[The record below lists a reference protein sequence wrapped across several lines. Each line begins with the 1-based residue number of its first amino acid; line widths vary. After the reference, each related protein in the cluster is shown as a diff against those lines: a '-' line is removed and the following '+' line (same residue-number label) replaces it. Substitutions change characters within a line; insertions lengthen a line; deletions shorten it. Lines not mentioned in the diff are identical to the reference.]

1 MYFFNLQAY
10 IGSISETEKE
20 LKYTFS
26 VDSIS

>member
-1 MYFFNLQAY
+1 MYFLNLQAY
-10 IGSISETEKE
+10 IGSVGEKEKE